1 MEELTHGQIERQ
13 DFVDNGIFDLIQ
25 NLNPT
30 STETEWD
37 IEVIGQIRDH
47 IRYLLVEK
55 LQICDEMSFYPYLE
69 E

>member
-1 MEELTHGQIERQ
+1 MLKFTEEQLRRQ

-30 STETEWD
+30 STEIEWD
-37 IEVIGQIRDH
+37 IEVIGQIRDR
-47 IRYLLVEK
+47 IRYLLVER